1 MSDPLARTP
10 SSLFPAYAAPYL
22 AYVLLGVPAALPR
35 DALAVYAARAL
46 VVTAALA
53 WFWRSYRPLRGAKP
67 VGGSLALGALAG
79 LAGAA
84 LWVAL
89 IAPFRPAEAT
99 AWPDPAWAA
108 RGVVASVLPPLFE
121 ELLFRGWALPLA
133 LLWQRARAARSA
145 TPFGDAFDRAA
156 LGAVPA
162 GAWSPLAVALS
173 SALFAVGHQPH
184 EWLAAFA
191 YGALM
196 CALWIARGD
205 LVSCISAHATTNA
218 VLALWVRASGEWMY
232 W

>member
-1 MSDPLARTP
+1 VSDPLARTP
-10 SSLFPAYAAPYL
+10 SSLFAAYAAPYL
-22 AYVLLGVPAALPR
+22 AYVLVAVPAQLPR

-46 VVTAALA
+46 IVTAALA
-53 WFWRSYRPLRGAKP
+53 WFRGSYRPLRGAQP
-67 VGGSLALGALAG
+67 VAGSVALGALAG
-79 LAGAA
+79 LVGAVLWIA
-84 LWVAL
+84 LL
-89 IAPFRPAEAT
+89 HPFRPAEAT

-108 RGVVASVLPPLFE
+108 RAVVASALPPVFE
-121 ELLFRGWALPLA
+121 ELLFRGYALPVA
-133 LLWQRARAARSA
+133 LLWQRARAAGSA
-145 TPFGDAFDRAA
+145 TPFGDAFDRAV

-162 GAWSPLAVALS
+162 GAWSPLAVVLS
-173 SALFAVGHQPH
+173 SALFAAGHQPH

>member
-10 SSLFPAYAAPYL
+10 SSLLAPYAVPYL
-22 AYVLLGVPAALPR
+22 AYVLLAVPAELPR
-35 DALAVYAARAL
+35 DAVALYAARAV

-53 WFWRSYRPLRGAKP
+53 WFWRSYRPLRGAAP
-67 VGGSLALGALAG
+67 VAGSVALGALAG

-89 IAPFRPAEAT
+89 VAPFRGADAPV
-99 AWPDPAWAA
+99 WPEPAWAA
-108 RGVVASVLPPLFE
+108 RGVVASALPPVFE
-121 ELLFRGWALPLA
+121 ELLFRGYALPLA
-133 LLWQRARAARSA
+133 LLWQRARAAGSA
-145 TPFGDAFDRAA
+145 TPFGDAFDRGA
-156 LGAVPA
+156 LGALPA

-173 SALFAVGHQPH
+173 SALFAAGHRPH
-184 EWLAAFA
+184 EWPAALA
-191 YGALM
+191 YGGLM

-218 VLALWVRASGEWMY
+218 VLAVWVRASGEWMY